1 MNLEEELK
9 DLPNKPGVYLLY
21 DTNNTVIY
29 VGKASS
35 LKKRVP
41 SHFRGIDRGNIFSPI
56 GQEAVD
62 LEYLVTANES
72 EALVLEDN
80 LIKRHKPR
88 YNIRLKDD
96 KSFPF
101 VRITL
106 AEDFPRV
113 EKTRDLVQDGSRY
126 IGPYSNVK
134 ALDGLLKSVN
144 RVVPIASCSPLIVI
158 GKRKRPCLKYDIGRC
173 PAPCMGKISK
183 EEYAELVDEYTLML
197 MGRHD
202 ELESLLTALM
212 QKSAKNQQY
221 ERAARYRDRLRAVQ
235 RGRQAQ
241 RATFWNQLPGHRD
254 VFGLARMG
262 PDALVQLLVVREG
275 RVVGQQP
282 FPLSAPSALSDESV
296 LEAFL
301 KQYYIRATE
310 IPDEVILP
318 IPIPDTQF
326 LEEWLTLQRED
337 AKPVQMVTPP
347 VDSLQSLV
355 SMANE
360 NAQFHLHQLVERLA
374 ADEGRRH
381 RAYTEL
387 VETLH
392 LPREPI
398 RIEAFDIS
406 TLQGTASVG
415 VCVVF
420 LDALPAKKE
429 YRRFKIRE
437 VEGQDDFAMMR
448 EVVERRYRRRI
459 ADKAPLPDLI
469 LIDGGPGQVSMAKK
483 ALEPLEGPD
492 LVVIG
497 LAKGDQDAPD
507 SVYLPGQSQPL
518 QFPGDSEGLRLL
530 MRVRDEA
537 HRFAIA
543 YHRKLRTKQSLH
555 LTLTDIPG
563 VGKRR
568 ATLLLEHFQSI
579 QQLAK
584 ASVEE
589 ITAVPTISPALAEEI
604 IAHLT
609 GRV

>member
-9 DLPNKPGVYLLY
+9 DLPDKPGVYLLY

-62 LEYLVTANES
+62 LEYVVTANES

-113 EKTRDLVQDGSRY
+113 EKTRTLVQDGSRY

-144 RVVPIASCSPLIVI
+144 RVVPIATCSPPIVI

-202 ELESLLTALM
+202 ELENLLMELM
-212 QKSAKNQQY
+212 ERSAETQQY

-282 FPLSAPSALSDESV
+282 FPLSAPSALPDESV

-318 IPIPDTQF
+318 ILIPDAQF
-326 LEEWLTLQRED
+326 LEEWLTQQRDD
-337 AKPVQMVTPP
+337 AKTVQMVTPTLN
-347 VDSLQSLV
+347 SLQSLV

-360 NAQFHLHQLVERLA
+360 NAQFHLHQLIERLA

-387 VETLH
+387 IEALH
-392 LPREPI
+392 LPREPS
-398 RIEAFDIS
+398 RIEGFDIS

-420 LDALPAKKE
+420 LDSLPAKKE

-469 LIDGGPGQVSMAKK
+469 LVDGGPGQVSMAKK
-483 ALEPLEGPD
+483 ALETLERPD
-492 LVVIG
+492 LAVIG
-497 LAKGDQDAPD
+497 LAKGEKDTPD
-507 SVYLPGQSQPL
+507 SVYLSGKSKPL
-518 QFPGDSEGLRLL
+518 QLPGDSEGLRLL

-537 HRFAIA
+537 HRFAIS

-568 ATLLLEHFQSI
+568 AALLLEHFQSV
-579 QQLAK
+579 QRLAQ
-584 ASVEE
+584 ASVKE
-589 ITAVPTISPALAEEI
+589 IAAVPTISPALAEEI
-604 IAHLT
+604 AAHLT
-609 GRV
+609 KRN

>member
-1 MNLEEELK
+1 
-9 DLPNKPGVYLLY
+9 
-21 DTNNTVIY
+21 
-29 VGKASS
+29 
-35 LKKRVP
+35 
-41 SHFRGIDRGNIFSPI
+41 
-56 GQEAVD
+56 
-62 LEYLVTANES
+62 
-72 EALVLEDN
+72 
-80 LIKRHKPR
+80 
-88 YNIRLKDD
+88 
-96 KSFPF
+96 
-101 VRITL
+101 
-106 AEDFPRV
+106 
-113 EKTRDLVQDGSRY
+113 
-126 IGPYSNVK
+126 
-134 ALDGLLKSVN
+134 
-144 RVVPIASCSPLIVI
+144 
-158 GKRKRPCLKYDIGRC
+158 
-173 PAPCMGKISK
+173 MGKINK
-183 EEYAELVDEYTLML
+183 EEYAELVEEYTLML
-197 MGRHD
+197 LGRHD
-202 ELESLLTALM
+202 ELESLLAELM

-254 VFGLARMG
+254 IFGLARMG
-262 PDALVQLLVVREG
+262 PDALVQLLIVREG

-282 FPLSAPSALSDESV
+282 FPLSAPSALSDGSV

-318 IPIPDTQF
+318 IPIPDAQF
-326 LEEWLTLQRED
+326 LEEWLTHQREE
-337 AKPVQMVTPP
+337 AKT
-347 VDSLQSLV
+347 
-355 SMANE
+355 NE

-381 RAYTEL
+381 RAYAEL
-387 VETLH
+387 VNTLH
-392 LPREPI
+392 LPKEPS
-398 RIEAFDIS
+398 RIEGFDIS

-459 ADKAPLPDLI
+459 AEKAPLPDLI

-483 ALEPLEGPD
+483 VLESLERAD
-492 LVVIG
+492 LAIVG
-497 LAKGDQDAPD
+497 LAKGDQNTPD
-507 SVYLPGQSQPL
+507 SIYLPGQSTPL
-518 QFPGDSEGLRLL
+518 LLSGDSEGLRLL

-563 VGKRR
+563 VGKHR
-568 ATLLLEHFQSI
+568 AALLLEHFHSI
-579 QQLAK
+579 EKLGQ
-584 ASVEE
+584 ASVKE
-589 ITAVPTISPALAEEI
+589 IAAVPTISPALAEEI
-604 IAHLT
+604 AAHLA
-609 GRV
+609 GRD